1 MNVRLNLAQIL
12 SKREG
17 ITAFLSSSKKFIAAV
32 LLVISSSIL
41 FFKCSKFNEVSLS
54 GRNFEDEIQL
64 AQNLVFTFDKDLV
77 SEDELDTWEAVEYV
91 RFEPAVS
98 GRFKWSAKNELVFSP
113 SESFRFATD
122 YKAIITNL
130 ITKKAPKKYSIE
142 NEKIEFH
149 TPYLKPESISSY
161 WAKGRNG
168 KLVPKLKIGF
178 NHSVSEADIDKFLK
192 IDVENVETKFTV
204 NNTSDDEN
212 VELALNDV
220 KESKDD
226 GILKATIEKGVKVKG
241 SGSTTK
247 EKVELEG
254 VLPTPFEVKITDVE
268 TGFKGNEGFVN
279 VITTQQLA
287 GEKLE
292 SSFSIEPKV
301 DVKTELT
308 SNGFIIRGF
317 FNPSE
322 TYILKIN
329 SLRGIAGAKLDGEF
343 TKDLFFGD
351 MPAQIEFTNNKGSYL
366 SSKGAR
372 NIGIRITNVPKV
384 QVKIS
389 KIYENNLLA
398 FLRNNRYENYEYDEE
413 GFSMMDGYNYSD
425 DYNGIYSDI
434 VVDKTI
440 ETGNLP
446 KLRGV
451 SLLNMPLPDQKN
463 YRGVYFVALNSKDE
477 YYLNAN
483 KLISVSDIGLMT
495 KFSNDGN
502 EMLVFANSIL
512 TTEPLSEVEISL
524 ISTNNQTIT
533 TLKTDGDGIAK
544 FENIKEK
551 SPNFKV
557 AMITA
562 KTEDDFNYILL
573 DDTKIETSR
582 FDVNGLRTNATG
594 FQAFIYGDRD
604 IYRPG
609 ETIHFNTVLRNR
621 KWEAAKEIPLKIRI
635 LMPNG
640 KELKSFLKNT
650 SAQGAVEINHVID
663 RAAVT
668 GTYQIEVL
676 NGNDVLIASKSI
688 SIEEF
693 MPDRIKVD
701 VRAKDTYRS
710 GETIKIAAEALN
722 LFGPPASNRNY
733 EMDFSLN
740 RKEFAAKGYERYSF
754 MINNDTKFNNE
765 LRQGTTDENGMA
777 NQDFQIPASYEDM
790 GVLEGKVYVT
800 VFDEMGRPVNRLK
813 RFDVFT
819 QNTFYGIKI
828 KDYYVGTHVPMT
840 VDLVALGTDGK
851 PKDTRAEVEIYRIDY
866 QTVVEKSGDVLKYS
880 SKRLERLVQIK
891 SVAFS
896 GGKSSIKFI
905 PQLSGEYEVRIKRAE
920 GKSYA
925 SNNFYAYGY
934 GYTSNSSF
942 EVSNEGEVLMEFDKE
957 KYEVGDDAKIL
968 MKAPFA
974 GKILVT
980 VEKNRVL
987 KHFYVETDKKSA
999 EIDLD
1004 ITEDMLPNAYITA
1017 TLIRKMDGTDMPLT
1031 VAHGFAPIKVEKP
1044 SNLIPVEIVAVEKSR
1059 SKTKQKVKIKAKANT
1074 EVTIAVVDEGI
1085 LQLKNFKTP
1094 DIYNYFYQKQALEVS
1109 SHDLYH
1115 LLFPELSISS
1125 SSSVGGDGYDLE
1137 KRINPLS
1144 NGRNKLVAIWSGV
1157 IDTGFDG
1164 DAEFEFEIPQFS
1176 GDLRIMAVAYKD
1188 NAFGSA
1194 SKNMKVADPIVI
1206 STGVPRFMSPMDEVV
1221 VPVTITNTTKNDTK
1235 VTTSLGLTGGISLL
1249 SNNNQQLSLP
1259 AEKEIRTY
1267 FTIKAPAVI
1276 GTASMTV
1283 NVNGMKEK
1291 FTETIDLTVRPSTS
1305 LLKMATSGEV
1315 LAGQTASVSFLN
1327 DYMPGTAS
1335 GNLLVSKSPM
1345 VQFAKELDY
1354 LLGYPH
1360 GCVEQTVSKA
1370 FPQIYFAEFSKSLSS
1385 IKTRKSGGRDLD
1397 PQFNVQEAIRK
1408 LESMQLFNGGMSYW
1422 QGGTTESWWGTAF
1435 ATHFLIEA
1443 QKADYEVNE
1452 GTIKNALDYLTNKTA
1467 SNELTEDEY
1476 YWQESGGW
1484 GAKKI
1489 AKREMIY
1496 SLYVLALA
1504 ESPNRAVMNYY
1515 KANQNLLTTDE
1526 RYLLAASF
1534 NLANDEGS
1542 YKALLPNGYTM
1553 ENTQKQTGGNF
1564 ASPIRNFA
1572 IALNSLIETDP
1583 QNLQIP
1589 KMARQL
1595 SQAVKSNKYLST
1607 QEAVFSFLALGKLAK
1622 KANQSN
1628 ITGSLSA
1635 DNKILASFDG
1645 ADLKLDKNIINKNVS
1660 ISAKGK
1666 GALYYFAQQEG
1677 LSATGKYIEE
1687 DQQIK
1692 VRRTFLT
1699 RSGQPINGNFK
1710 QNQLVVVKISL
1721 VSTDGLPIENVVV
1734 TDMLP
1739 AGFEIENPRLNE
1751 ARDMPWIQNIST
1763 PEHFDIRDDR
1773 INFYTTAN
1781 AQEKNFYYL
1790 VRVISKG
1797 KFSLGP
1803 VSADA
1808 MYDGEKRS
1816 YSGGGSVVVE

>member
-1 MNVRLNLAQIL
+1 MNVRPNLAQIL
-12 SKREG
+12 SYKKG
-17 ITAFLSSSKKFIAAV
+17 LIAVLFVFLSAF
-32 LLVISSSIL
+32 L
-41 FFKCSKFNEVSLS
+41 FFKCSTLNEVALS
-54 GRNFEDEIQL
+54 GRNFEDEIQQT
-64 AQNLVFTFDKDLV
+64 QNLVFTFDKDLV
-77 SEDELDTWEAVEYV
+77 GERDLDAWEAVEYV
-91 RFEPAVS
+91 KFEPAVS
-98 GRFKWSAKNELVFSP
+98 GKFKWTAKNELVFSP

-122 YKAIITNL
+122 YKAVLSNL
-130 ITKKAPKKYSIE
+130 IAQKADKKYSVE

-149 TPYLKPESISSY
+149 TPYLRPNKIESY
-161 WAKGRNG
+161 WAKGRDG
-168 KLVPKLKIGF
+168 KLAPKVKIGF
-178 NHSVSEADIDKFLK
+178 NHEVAEAEADKFLQ
-192 IDVENVETKFTV
+192 IDVEGNPTKFAI
-204 NNTSDDEN
+204 NNTADDEN
-212 VELALNDV
+212 VELALTDV
-220 KESKDD
+220 KESKED
-226 GILKATIEKGVKVKG
+226 GTLKAIIEKGIKVKG

-254 VLPTPFEVKITDVE
+254 ILPTPYEVRITDVE
-268 TGFKGNEGFVN
+268 TGFEGNEGFIN
-279 VITTQQLA
+279 VITTQQLSSD
-287 GEKLE
+287 KLA
-292 SSFSIEPKV
+292 STYSIEPKV
-301 DVKTELT
+301 DTKTELT
-308 SNGFIIRGF
+308 SNGFVIRGF
-317 FNPSE
+317 FGDAN
-322 TYILKIN
+322 TYVLKIN
-329 SLRGIAGAKLDGEF
+329 NLRGIAGAKMDGEF
-343 TKDLFFGD
+343 SKDLFFGD
-351 MPAQIEFTNNKGSYL
+351 MPAQIEFTNKRGTYL

-384 QVKIS
+384 QIKIS
-389 KIYENNLLA
+389 KIYENNLLT
-398 FLRNNRYENYEYDEE
+398 FLKSNRYSDYYDEYE
-413 GFSMMDGYNYSD
+413 GGGYNYSD

-434 VVDKTI
+434 MVDKTI

-446 KLRGV
+446 KLRGT

-463 YRGVYFVALNSKDE
+463 FRGIYMVSLNSKDE

-483 KLISVSDIGLMT
+483 KLISVSDIGLMS

-512 TTEPLSEVEISL
+512 TTEPLSEVEINL
-524 ISTNNQTIT
+524 ISSNNQTVF
-533 TLKTDGDGIAK
+533 TLKTDGDGVAK
-544 FENIKEK
+544 FENVKEK
-551 SPNFKV
+551 IGKFKV

-562 KTEDDFNYILL
+562 KTDEDFNYILL
-573 DDTKIETSR
+573 DDTQVETSR
-582 FDVNGLRTNATG
+582 FEVDGLRSNTTG

-609 ETIHFNTVLRNR
+609 ETVHFNTVLRNE
-621 KWEAAKEIPLKIRI
+621 KWESAKDIPLKIRI
-635 LMPNG
+635 LQPNG
-640 KELKSFLKNT
+640 KELKTFLKNT
-650 SAQGAVEINHVID
+650 SAQGAVEINQAID

-676 NGNDVLIASKSI
+676 NGNDVLIASKAI

-701 VRAKDTYRS
+701 LKAKDQYRS
-710 GETIKIAAEALN
+710 GETINLNATALN

-740 RKEFAAKGYERYSF
+740 RKEFTAKGYERYSF
-754 MINNDTKFNNE
+754 TINNDTKFNND
-765 LRQGTTDENGMA
+765 LRQGTTDENGLA
-777 NQDFQIPASYEDM
+777 KQDFQIPATYEDM
-790 GVLEGKVYVT
+790 GVLDGKVYVT
-800 VFDEMGRPVNRLK
+800 VFDETGRPVNRMK
-813 RFDVFT
+813 RFDIFT
-819 QNTFYGIKI
+819 QNTFYGINI
-828 KDYYVGTHVPMT
+828 SDYYVGTHVPMT
-840 VDLVALGTDGK
+840 IDLAALTSDGK
-851 PKDTRAEVEIYRIDY
+851 PKTAKAEVEVYRIDY
-866 QTVVEKSGDVLKYS
+866 QTVVEKNGDVLKYS
-880 SKRLERLVQIK
+880 SKRLERLVQTK
-891 SVAFS
+891 SIS
-896 GGKSSIKFI
+896 INGKANIKFI
-905 PQLSGEYEVRIKRAE
+905 PQLSGEYEVRIKRPE

-925 SNNFYAYGY
+925 SSNFYAYGY

-974 GKILVT
+974 GKILIT
-980 VEKNRVL
+980 VEKNKVL

-1004 ITEDMLPNAYITA
+1004 ITDDMLPNAYITA

-1059 SKTKQKVKIKAKANT
+1059 SKTKQKVKIKAKANS
-1074 EVTIAVVDEGI
+1074 EVTISVVDEGI
-1085 LQLKNFKTP
+1085 LQIKNFKTP
-1094 DIYNYFYQKQALEVS
+1094 DIYNHFYQKRALEVS

-1137 KRINPLS
+1137 KRVNPLS
-1144 NGRNKLVAIWSGV
+1144 NGRNKLVAIWSGT

-1188 NAFGSA
+1188 NTFGSA

-1221 VPVTITNTTKNDTK
+1221 VPVTITNTTKTDAK
-1235 VTTSLGLTGGISLL
+1235 VSASLGLTGGISLL
-1249 SNNNQQLSLP
+1249 SNNNQQLTVP
-1259 AEKEIRTY
+1259 AEKEVRTY
-1267 FTIKAPAVI
+1267 FTVKAPAQI
-1276 GTASMTV
+1276 GTGSMTV
-1283 NVNGMKEK
+1283 TVNGMKEK
-1291 FTETIDLTVRPSTS
+1291 FTEAIDLTVRPSTS
-1305 LLKMATSGEV
+1305 LLKMASSGEV
-1315 LAGQTASVSFLN
+1315 LAGQSASVSFMN
-1327 DYMPGTAS
+1327 DYMVGTAS

-1370 FPQIYFAEFSKSLSS
+1370 FPQLYFADFSKSLSS
-1385 IKTRKSGGRDLD
+1385 IKARKSGGKDLD
-1397 PQFNVQEAIRK
+1397 PNFNVQQAILK

-1422 QGGTTESWWGTAF
+1422 QGGTAESWWGTAF
-1435 ATHFLIEA
+1435 ATHFLMESK
-1443 QKADYEVNE
+1443 KADFEVNE
-1452 GTIKNALDYLTNKTA
+1452 GILNKSLDYLTNKTA
-1467 SNELTEDEY
+1467 SNDLTEDEY

-1484 GAKKI
+1484 GARRI

-1496 SLYVLALA
+1496 SLYALALA
-1504 ESPNRAVMNYY
+1504 ERPNRAVMNYY

-1526 RYLLAASF
+1526 RYMLASSF
-1534 NLANDEGS
+1534 GLANDEGS
-1542 YKALLPNGYTM
+1542 FKALLPNNYTID
-1553 ENTQKQTGGNF
+1553 NTQKQTGGSF

-1572 IALNSLIETDP
+1572 IALNSLIETEP
-1583 QNLQIP
+1583 TNLQIP

-1595 SQAVKSNKYLST
+1595 SQAVKSSPYLST

-1635 DNKILASFDG
+1635 DNKILASFTGQDVN
-1645 ADLKLDKNIINKNVS
+1645 LTNNIINKNVS
-1660 ISAKGK
+1660 IAAKGT

-1677 LSATGKYIEE
+1677 LSATGKYVEE
-1687 DQQIK
+1687 DQQLR
-1692 VRRTFLT
+1692 VRRAFLNRT
-1699 RSGQPINGNFK
+1699 GQPISGAFK

-1721 VSTDGLPIENVVV
+1721 SSTDGLPIENVVV

-1751 ARDMPWIQNIST
+1751 SRDMPWITNIST

-1773 INFYTTAN
+1773 INFYATAN
-1781 AQEKNFYYL
+1781 AQEKTFYYL

-1797 KFSLGP
+1797 KFTIGP

-1808 MYDGEKRS
+1808 MYNGEMRS
-1816 YSGGGSVVVE
+1816 YSGGGSVVVD